1 MKVIKRDGSTVDFD
15 RSKIV
20 VAIQKANN
28 AVDES
33 ERIAEDRIENIA
45 HYVESRNRMRLLV
58 EDIQDM
64 VEHQLMQEGK
74 FDLAKAYIIYRYTRA
89 LVRKALIA
97 GEVSKDLTRRII
109 LPEEISKAHDEGA
122 IHFHDADYF
131 IQPIF
136 NCCLINIGDMLDNG
150 TVMNGKLIESPKSFQ
165 VACTVMTQIIASVAS
180 SQYGGQSVD
189 IRHICAAATINLKK
203 PCLTKWATACLPK
216 RWNALCR
223 LV

>member
-74 FDLAKAYIIYRYTRA
+74 FDLAKAYIILPLIPMRWCARQTLRT
-89 LVRKALIA
+89 KA
-97 GEVSKDLTRRII
+97 
-109 LPEEISKAHDEGA
+109 
-122 IHFHDADYF
+122 F
-131 IQPIF
+131 
-136 NCCLINIGDMLDNG
+136 CL
-150 TVMNGKLIESPKSFQ
+150 
-165 VACTVMTQIIASVAS
+165 
-180 SQYGGQSVD
+180 
-189 IRHICAAATINLKK
+189 
-203 PCLTKWATACLPK
+203 
-216 RWNALCR
+216 
-223 LV
+223 